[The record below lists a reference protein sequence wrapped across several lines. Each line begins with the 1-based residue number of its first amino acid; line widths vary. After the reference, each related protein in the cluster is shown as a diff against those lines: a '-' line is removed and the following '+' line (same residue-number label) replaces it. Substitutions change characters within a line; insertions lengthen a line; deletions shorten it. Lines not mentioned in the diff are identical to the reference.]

1 MHCSQKSTPREDAT
15 RTIRGHLWHRF
26 LAGGFC
32 GVVAPAA
39 ALVFALAAWG
49 RFCAVVRAGA
59 ADCRDRLSRG
69 SASAAASPRSRFRV
83 VDAPAGGGVRPRAP
97 PAACSPRVA
106 VSADGAARFA
116 PAKLLL
122 GRFAPAPPRTAGAAG
137 AAAVFGADFAA
148 AVFGADFAATVF
160 TALCAPSPATSPAA
174 VALPA
179 LFAPA
184 APQRD

>member
-1 MHCSQKSTPREDAT
+1 MRAAQPQNQLLAPREDAT
-15 RTIRGHLWHRF
+15 RILRVQLPHRF
-26 LAGGFC
+26 FAGGFC

-39 ALVFALAAWG
+39 AIVFALAAWG

-59 ADCRDRLSRG
+59 AGCRDRLSRG
-69 SASAAASPRSRFRV
+69 SGSAAASPRSRFRV
-83 VDAPAGGGVRPRAP
+83 VDVPAGGGVRPLAP

-122 GRFAPAPPRTAGAAG
+122 GRFAPAPPQTAVAAG

-160 TALCAPSPATSPAA
+160 TAL
-174 VALPA
+174 
-179 LFAPA
+179 
-184 APQRD
+184 R